1 MQEERKRGKPG
12 RKTQRTLLERF
23 LGKVPHADVYGSDG
37 IRHSGYF
44 DYVNMCIGINGVVEN
59 PQEFAEEHKEEIIR
73 FALSKLSKDT
83 AFTRYGYSAEDLIL
97 KRMKVRGNVDILL
110 VFRKPDNENKTS
122 I

>member
-37 IRHSGYF
+37 VRHSRYF
-44 DYVNMCIGINGVVEN
+44 DFVNMCIGINRVVEN
-59 PQEFAEEHKEEIIR
+59 PEEFAEEHKEEIIG

-83 AFTRYGYSAEDLIL
+83 AFTRYGYPAEKLIL
-97 KRMKVRGNVDILL
+97 EKMQVRGYVDILL
-110 VFRKPDNENKTS
+110 VFRKPENEN
-122 I
+122 